1 MTQKPVLEV
10 KNLSVRL
17 SDGARSRNVI
27 ENVNFDVSAGETVC
41 IVGESGSGK
50 SVTSLAIMGL
60 LPKNILSPSGT
71 ILLDG
76 EDVLKAGNAR
86 LRQLRGTRMAMVFQE
101 PMTALKPVD
110 PVGRQIEEVLQLHTG
125 LSRADKRRRVI
136 DMMT

>member
-17 SDGARSRNVI
+17 SDGARSPNVI
-27 ENVNFDVSAGETVC
+27 ETVNRDVHAGETVC

-60 LPKNILSPSGT
+60 LPKNVLTPSGT

-76 EDVLKAGNAR
+76 EDVLKAGKAR
-86 LRQLRGTRMAMVFQE
+86 LRQLRGPRMAMVFQGADDGTQ
-101 PMTALKPVD
+101 P
-110 PVGRQIEEVLQLHTG
+110 GRAGRKTN
-125 LSRADKRRRVI
+125 RRGAAA
-136 DMMT
+136 